1 MYTFGCNK
9 ISGEQNVENTEQIQY
24 NDGRIVVPYDKD
36 RKKVTFY
43 DTYVDINGDVVRYD
57 DIAVFQSE
65 ALDSSSDFTIY
76 FSKSFSYKFSFT
88 TYDGTKHELKRMGY
102 SAYGLGT
109 YKRIKKEFDP
119 IAEPMYDI
127 VLNKVNDRLIAR
139 IESGA
144 SANICGL
151 TINKD
156 KLTLEKKKQTVVID
170 KSNFA
175 GANFN
180 NFPMN
185 QCAQIFLKGEKKP
198 VFKESLNEP
207 NARLIVPVV
216 NYFLSGEGA

>member
-1 MYTFGCNK
+1 MEN
-9 ISGEQNVENTEQIQY
+9 SEQFQY
-24 NDGRIVVPYDKD
+24 NDGRVIVPYDKD

-65 ALDSSSDFTIY
+65 ALDSSSQIVIY
-76 FSKSFSYKFSFT
+76 LSKSFSFKFSFT

-127 VLNKVNDRLIAR
+127 VLNKVIERLIAR

-151 TINKD
+151 TITKD
-156 KLTLEKKKQTVVID
+156 KVTLEKKKQTVVID

-185 QCAQIFLKGEKKP
+185 HCAQIFLNGEKRP
-198 VFKESLNEP
+198 VFKVSLNEP

>member
-1 MYTFGCNK
+1 MENQ
-9 ISGEQNVENTEQIQY
+9 EQFQY
-24 NDGRIVVPYDKD
+24 NDGRVIVPYDKD

-43 DTYVDINGDVVRYD
+43 DTYVDLNGDVVRYD

-65 ALDSSSDFTIY
+65 ALDSSSQIVIY
-76 FSKSFSYKFSFT
+76 LSSSFSYKFSFT

-109 YKRIKKEFDP
+109 YKRVKKEFDP
-119 IAEPMYDI
+119 IAEPMYNI
-127 VLNKVNDRLIAR
+127 VLNKVIDRLIAR

-151 TINKD
+151 TITKD
-156 KLTLEKKKQTVVID
+156 KVTLEKRKQTIVID

-185 QCAQIFLKGEKKP
+185 HCAQIFLKGEKKP

-216 NYFLSGEGA
+216 NYFLAGEGA

>member
-1 MYTFGCNK
+1 M
-9 ISGEQNVENTEQIQY
+9 ENTEQIQY
-24 NDGRIVVPYDKD
+24 NDGRVIVPYDKD

-57 DIAVFQSE
+57 DIAIFQSE
-65 ALDSSSDFTIY
+65 ALDSSSQIVIY
-76 FSKSFSYKFSFT
+76 LSKSFSFKFSFT
-88 TYDGTKHELKRMGY
+88 TYDGTKHELKRFGY
-102 SAYGLGT
+102 AAYGLGT
-109 YKRIKKEFDP
+109 YKRVKNEFDP
-119 IAEPMYDI
+119 IAEPMYNI
-127 VLNKVNDRLIAR
+127 VLNKVIDRLIAR

-151 TINKD
+151 NITKD
-156 KLTLEKKKQTVVID
+156 KITLEKKKQTVVID
-170 KSNFA
+170 KSNFG

-198 VFKESLNEP
+198 VFKVSLNEP

-216 NYFLSGEGA
+216 NYFLSGEGT

>member
-1 MYTFGCNK
+1 MEN
-9 ISGEQNVENTEQIQY
+9 SEQFQY
-24 NDGRIVVPYDKD
+24 NDGRVIVPYDKD

-57 DIAVFQSE
+57 DIAIFQSE
-65 ALDSSSDFTIY
+65 ALDSSSQIVIY
-76 FSKSFSYKFSFT
+76 LSKSFSFKFSFT
-88 TYDGTKHELKRMGY
+88 TYDGTKHEFKRFGY
-102 SAYGLGT
+102 SAYGLGS
-109 YKRIKKEFDP
+109 YKRIKNEFDP

-127 VLNKVNDRLIAR
+127 VLNKVIDRLIAR

-144 SANICGL
+144 SANLCGL
-151 TINKD
+151 TVTKD
-156 KLTLEKKKQTVVID
+156 KVTLEKRKQTVVID

-185 QCAQIFLKGEKKP
+185 HCAQIFLKGEKKP
-198 VFKESLNEP
+198 VFKVSLNEP

>member
-1 MYTFGCNK
+1 M
-9 ISGEQNVENTEQIQY
+9 ENTEQIQY
-24 NDGRIVVPYDKD
+24 NDGRVVVPYDKD

-57 DIAVFQSE
+57 DIAIFQSE
-65 ALDSSSDFTIY
+65 ALDSSSQIVIY
-76 FSKSFSYKFSFT
+76 LSESFSFKFSFT

-127 VLNKVNDRLIAR
+127 VLNKVIDRLIAR

-151 TINKD
+151 TITKD
-156 KLTLEKKKQTVVID
+156 KVTLEKKKQTVVID

-185 QCAQIFLKGEKKP
+185 HCAQIFLKGEKKP

-216 NYFLSGEGA
+216 NYFLSDNNA

>member
-1 MYTFGCNK
+1 M
-9 ISGEQNVENTEQIQY
+9 ENTEQIQY
-24 NDGRIVVPYDKD
+24 NDGRVVVPYDKD
-36 RKKVTFY
+36 RKTVTFY

-57 DIAVFQSE
+57 DIAIFQSE
-65 ALDSSSDFTIY
+65 ALDSSSQIVIY
-76 FSKSFSYKFSFT
+76 LSKSFSFKFSFT

-127 VLNKVNDRLIAR
+127 VLNKVIDRLIAR

-151 TINKD
+151 TITKD
-156 KLTLEKKKQTVVID
+156 KVTLEKKKQTVVID

-207 NARLIVPVV
+207 NARLIVPVI

>member
-1 MYTFGCNK
+1 MEN
-9 ISGEQNVENTEQIQY
+9 SEQFQY
-24 NDGRIVVPYDKD
+24 NDGRVIVPYDKD

-57 DIAVFQSE
+57 DIAIFQSE
-65 ALDSSSDFTIY
+65 ALDSSSQIVIY
-76 FSKSFSYKFSFT
+76 LSKSFSYKFSFT
-88 TYDGTKHELKRMGY
+88 TYDGTKHELKRFGY
-102 SAYGLGT
+102 SAYGLGS
-109 YKRIKKEFDP
+109 YKRIKNEFDP

-127 VLNKVNDRLIAR
+127 VLNKVIDRLIVR

-144 SANICGL
+144 SANLCSL
-151 TINKD
+151 TVTKD
-156 KLTLEKKKQTVVID
+156 KVTLEKRKQTVVID
-170 KSNFA
+170 KSNFG

-185 QCAQIFLKGEKKP
+185 HCAQIFLKGEKKP
-198 VFKESLNEP
+198 VFKVSLNEP

>member
-1 MYTFGCNK
+1 MENK
-9 ISGEQNVENTEQIQY
+9 DQIQY

-127 VLNKVNDRLIAR
+127 VLNKVIDRLIAR

-151 TINKD
+151 TITKD
-156 KLTLEKKKQTVVID
+156 KVTLEKKKQTVVID

-207 NARLIVPVV
+207 NARLIVPVI

>member
-1 MYTFGCNK
+1 M
-9 ISGEQNVENTEQIQY
+9 ENSEKLQY
-24 NDGRIVVPYDKD
+24 NDGRVVVPYDKD

-57 DIAVFQSE
+57 DIAIFQSE
-65 ALDSSSDFTIY
+65 ALDSSSQIVIY
-76 FSKSFSYKFSFT
+76 LSESFSFKFSFT

-127 VLNKVNDRLIAR
+127 VLSKVIDRLIAR

-144 SANICGL
+144 SANLCGL
-151 TINKD
+151 TVTKD
-156 KLTLEKKKQTVVID
+156 KVTLEKKKQTIVID

-185 QCAQIFLKGEKKP
+185 HCAQVFLKGEKKP
-198 VFKESLNEP
+198 VFKVSLNEP

-216 NYFLSGEGA
+216 NYFLADNNA

>member
-1 MYTFGCNK
+1 M
-9 ISGEQNVENTEQIQY
+9 ENTEQIQY
-24 NDGRIVVPYDKD
+24 NDGRITVPYDKD

-119 IAEPMYDI
+119 VAEPMYDI
-127 VLNKVNDRLIAR
+127 VLNKVIDRLIAR

-151 TINKD
+151 TITKD
-156 KLTLEKKKQTVVID
+156 KITLEKKKQTVVID

-216 NYFLSGEGA
+216 NYFLSSNNA

>member
-1 MYTFGCNK
+1 M
-9 ISGEQNVENTEQIQY
+9 ENTEQFQY
-24 NDGRIVVPYDKD
+24 NDGRVIVPYDKD

-65 ALDSSSDFTIY
+65 ALDSSSQIVIY
-76 FSKSFSYKFSFT
+76 LSSSFSYKFSFT

-109 YKRIKKEFDP
+109 YKRVKKEFDP
-119 IAEPMYDI
+119 IAEPMYNI
-127 VLNKVNDRLIAR
+127 VLNKVIDRLIAR

-151 TINKD
+151 TITKD
-156 KLTLEKKKQTVVID
+156 KVTLEKKKQTIVID

-185 QCAQIFLKGEKKP
+185 HCAQIFLKGEKKP

>member
-1 MYTFGCNK
+1 MENK
-9 ISGEQNVENTEQIQY
+9 DQIQY

-127 VLNKVNDRLIAR
+127 VLNKVIDRLIAR

-151 TINKD
+151 TFTKD
-156 KLTLEKKKQTVVID
+156 KVTLEKKKQTVVID

-207 NARLIVPVV
+207 NARLIVPVI